1 MVVQNMNLHSI
12 ASENPSK
19 KDIGVAKKSSI
30 ALGTLRLHKAS
41 PAYLNIENKTIEIP
55 ESAVKLLLEIINQ
68 IAEGNALT
76 LIPEHTNLT
85 TQEAADLLNVSRPF
99 FVKLLESGEI
109 PFQKVGNRRR
119 ILIDDVL
126 KYKEK
131 THQERAKILQ
141 KLVDQAQDLNMGY
154 E

>member
-12 ASENPSK
+12 ASGNLSK

-30 ALGTLRLHKAS
+30 TLGALRLHKAS
-41 PAYLNIENKTIEIP
+41 PAYLNIENQNVELP

-68 IAEGNALT
+68 IAKGNTLT

-85 TQEAADLLNVSRPF
+85 SQEAADLLNVSRPF

-126 KYKEK
+126 TYKEK
-131 THQERAKILQ
+131 IHQERTKILQ
-141 KLVDQAQDLNMGY
+141 KLVDEAQDLNMGY

>member
-1 MVVQNMNLHSI
+1 MAI
-12 ASENPSK
+12 ENPSK
-19 KDIGVAKKSSI
+19 RDIGVAKKSSI
-30 ALGTLRLHKAS
+30 TLGTLRLHKAS
-41 PAYLNIENKTIEIP
+41 PAYLNIENKTVEIP
-55 ESAVKLLLEIINQ
+55 KSAVKLLLEIINQ
-68 IAEGNALT
+68 IAEGNALI

-109 PFQKVGNRRR
+109 PFQQVGNRRR

-131 THQERAKILQ
+131 THQARTKILQ
-141 KLVDQAQDLNMGY
+141 KLVEQAQDFNMGY

>member
-1 MVVQNMNLHSI
+1 MNLHSVAI
-12 ASENPSK
+12 ENPSK
-19 KDIGVAKKSSI
+19 KDIGVAKKSSV
-30 ALGTLRLHKAS
+30 ALGALPLHKGS
-41 PAYLNIENKTIEIP
+41 PAYLNIEDKTIELP

-68 IAEGNALT
+68 IAEGNGLT
-76 LIPEHTNLT
+76 LIPEHTLIT

-99 FVKLLESGEI
+99 FVKLLESYAI

-131 THQERAKILQ
+131 THKERTKILQ
-141 KLVDQAQDLNMGY
+141 KLIDQAQDLNMGY